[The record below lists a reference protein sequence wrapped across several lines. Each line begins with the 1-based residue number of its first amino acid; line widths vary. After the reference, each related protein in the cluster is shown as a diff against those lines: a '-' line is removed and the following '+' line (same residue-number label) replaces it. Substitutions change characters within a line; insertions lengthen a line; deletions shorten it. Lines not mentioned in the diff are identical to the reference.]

1 MSDRQVV
8 IPAEPDDY
16 DEDDLATAADRV
28 DAARRKV
35 LESDAGRRAHD
46 ALRALIDERV
56 AARKASLAQLRK
68 ALGLTQAQVAETL
81 GIEQAEVSKLER
93 RTNLQLATLGRF
105 VEATGGNLRISAVYG
120 DVEVPLHVGDIAA
133 AAEPPRS
140 PSPSAGTAPPAKP
153 ASATRKATAG
163 VKKRTAATGKGTGR
177 SSTAGVAANRST
189 GGKPARKA
197 TGR

>member
-8 IPAEPDDY
+8 IPEEADDY
-16 DEDDLATAADRV
+16 HEDDFATAADRV

-35 LESDAGRRAHD
+35 LESDAGRRTHD

-81 GIEQAEVSKLER
+81 GIDQAEVSKLER

-133 AAEPPRS
+133 AP
-140 PSPSAGTAPPAKP
+140 
-153 ASATRKATAG
+153 
-163 VKKRTAATGKGTGR
+163 TAAQSLAGGGQPCAARQGRIGTEED
-177 SSTAGVAANRST
+177 
-189 GGKPARKA
+189 
-197 TGR
+197 